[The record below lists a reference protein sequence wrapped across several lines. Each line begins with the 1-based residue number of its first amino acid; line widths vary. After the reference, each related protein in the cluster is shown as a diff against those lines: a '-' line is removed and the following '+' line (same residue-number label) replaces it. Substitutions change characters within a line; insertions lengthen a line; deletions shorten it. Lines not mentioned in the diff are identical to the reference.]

1 MLTKMTAY
9 SQWANVDPLVLN
21 IMNRPDTDLFEV
33 RNIDGLGAVKAAIN
47 TTPYGSLNKEQ
58 FVGSQS
64 GKRNILATIGYDPD
78 WNDWTISKL
87 RRLLA
92 KTFSPNNTIRLVFES
107 LEFSPVEISGY
118 IESNEPNMFSKD
130 PEQVISII
138 CPDPDFVAIDQTQ
151 IDGESDQIPWPIEYS
166 GDVETPM
173 YVRVYRKPGIPS
185 GTPDPTHVQIQSNDP
200 DPTYIYA
207 PGPGAAPV
215 DATHD
220 LYMDSTPGGK
230 YIQRVTNTGGT
241 PTVDNLLNDARIVPR
256 WPVIGPGTDS
266 FQVIVDAGIVAW
278 TLIYKERFGS
288 L

>member
-64 GKRNILATIGYDPD
+64 GKRNIVATIGLDPD

-92 KTFSPNNTIRLVFES
+92 KTFSPNNTVRLEFES

-138 CPDPDFVAIDQTQ
+138 CPDPDFVAVDVIQ
-151 IDGESDQIPWPIEYS
+151 IDGESDQIPWPIDYS
-166 GDVETPM
+166 GDVETPIQ
-173 YVRVYRKPGIPS
+173 VQVARKYGIPS
-185 GTPDPTHVQIQSNDP
+185 ATPDPTRVTIQVNDP
-200 DPTYIYA
+200 NPTYISA

-215 DATHD
+215 DAAHN
-220 LYMDSTPGGK
+220 LQMDSTPGGK
-230 YIQRVTNTGGT
+230 YIHRYTNSGGT
-241 PTVDNLLNDARIVPR
+241 STVDNLLNDAQIVQR
-256 WPVIGPGTDS
+256 WPVIGPGTDT
-266 FQVIVDAGIVAW
+266 FQVIVDQGIVSW
-278 TLIYKERFGS
+278 SLFYYERFGS